1 MEPGSLRVILILRRR
16 VATAVHRFTE
26 TATGYLFVSMQF
38 RTEGHGESAEPNRSL
53 FSRNCCRVPRT
64 KGQRM
69 SFGHMVRVSITI
81 PLLLAA
87 AACVP
92 QDGAPKVANAAP
104 PASPAPI
111 QQPAA
116 PGAAA
121 MPATPPVPAPAPVPT
136 AAKTP
141 APPTKIVTDLTTPR
155 SGIGTATYRCGN
167 GGMITIQN
175 LGSAL
180 RVMRPDGSTEEFA
193 ASPANQ
199 SSRYQEAATHDAI
212 VIDGREALVMKRG
225 STPQT
230 CKR

>member
-1 MEPGSLRVILILRRR
+1 MP
-16 VATAVHRFTE
+16 H
-26 TATGYLFVSMQF
+26 
-38 RTEGHGESAEPNRSL
+38 
-53 FSRNCCRVPRT
+53 T

-69 SFGHMVRVSITI
+69 SFGRTVRVSIAI

-104 PASPAPI
+104 PAGSTAPAP
-111 QQPAA
+111 QSAAPVVPPAA
-116 PGAAA
+116 
-121 MPATPPVPAPAPVPT
+121 ATPPIPATAPVATTAPAPAT
-136 AAKTP
+136 TKTP
-141 APPTKIVTDLTTPR
+141 ATRAPATKIVTDLTVPR
-155 SGIGTATYRCGN
+155 SGIGTANYRCGN

-175 LGSAL
+175 LGSSL
-180 RVMRPDGSTEEFA
+180 RLVRPDGSTEEFA
-193 ASPANQ
+193 ASPTNQ

-230 CKR
+230 CRR

>member
-1 MEPGSLRVILILRRR
+1 MSL
-16 VATAVHRFTE
+16 
-26 TATGYLFVSMQF
+26 
-38 RTEGHGESAEPNRSL
+38 GH
-53 FSRNCCRVPRT
+53 T
-64 KGQRM
+64 
-69 SFGHMVRVSITI
+69 VRVSITI

-92 QDGAPKVANAAP
+92 QDGAPKAANAAP
-104 PASPAPI
+104 SAASAAPAPQSAAPVAPAAAATPPI
-111 QQPAA
+111 PGAASIPTTAPAPATTKTPAA
-116 PGAAA
+116 P
-121 MPATPPVPAPAPVPT
+121 T
-136 AAKTP
+136 
-141 APPTKIVTDLTTPR
+141 TKIVTDLTVPR

-175 LGSAL
+175 LGSSL
-180 RVMRPDGSTEEFA
+180 RVVRPDGTAEEFA

-230 CKR
+230 CRR

>member
-1 MEPGSLRVILILRRR
+1 
-16 VATAVHRFTE
+16 
-26 TATGYLFVSMQF
+26 
-38 RTEGHGESAEPNRSL
+38 
-53 FSRNCCRVPRT
+53 
-64 KGQRM
+64 M
-69 SFGHMVRVSITI
+69 SFGYTVRVSIAI

-92 QDGAPKVANAAP
+92 QDNAPKAANVAAP
-104 PASPAPI
+104 AVLPATTTPS
-111 QQPAA
+111 
-116 PGAAA
+116 AAA
-121 MPATPPVPAPAPVPT
+121 SAAAPVPSTPAYPAT
-136 AAKTP
+136 APAIAAPKTP
-141 APPTKIVTDLTTPR
+141 APPPTKTITDLTVPR

-175 LGSAL
+175 LGSSL
-180 RVMRPDGSTEEFA
+180 RVVRPDGTAEEFA

-230 CKR
+230 CRR

>member
-1 MEPGSLRVILILRRR
+1 M
-16 VATAVHRFTE
+16 T
-26 TATGYLFVSMQF
+26 
-38 RTEGHGESAEPNRSL
+38 
-53 FSRNCCRVPRT
+53 
-64 KGQRM
+64 
-69 SFGHMVRVSITI
+69 FGHTVRVSII
-81 PLLLAA
+81 VPLLLAA

-92 QDGAPKVANAAP
+92 QDNAPKAVSTAP
-104 PASPAPI
+104 A

-116 PGAAA
+116 LAAA
-121 MPATPPVPAPAPVPT
+121 PLPASSPASAT
-136 AAKTP
+136 AKTP
-141 APPTKIVTDLTTPR
+141 ATSAPPATKIVTDLTAPR

-175 LGSAL
+175 LGSSL
-180 RVMRPDGSTEEFA
+180 RVVAADGSAEEFA

-199 SSRYQEAATHDAI
+199 NSRYQEAATHDAI

>member
-1 MEPGSLRVILILRRR
+1 
-16 VATAVHRFTE
+16 
-26 TATGYLFVSMQF
+26 
-38 RTEGHGESAEPNRSL
+38 
-53 FSRNCCRVPRT
+53 
-64 KGQRM
+64 M
-69 SFGHMVRVSITI
+69 SFGHTVRVSITI

-92 QDGAPKVANAAP
+92 QDNAPKAANAAP
-104 PASPAPI
+104 PPVLPAPT
-111 QQPAA
+111 QQS
-116 PGAAA
+116 AAA
-121 MPATPPVPAPAPVPT
+121 GAPPIPATPPASATAKTPA
-136 AAKTP
+136 TP
-141 APPTKIVTDLTTPR
+141 APPTTKTITDLTVPR

-175 LGSAL
+175 LGASL
-180 RVMRPDGSTEEFA
+180 RVVRPDGTAEEFA